1 MTSGCSI
8 LCSLSSPGSFY
19 TDGDPQ
25 SCYSLGLSSLV
36 TVMFNCSLC
45 CHKMQTLLAVVW
57 SVECGGPAAQL
68 TDNRTARLSA
78 AGVTTAPAPA
88 AMRGVG
94 HHPPLPLPAADTGV
108 LDSWIHWIGPT
119 SNRYF
124 AFLLHHTTASPAS
137 THLNSKHWRWWRVR
151 LLSLHRDDTL
161 DIGQP

>member
-36 TVMFNCSLC
+36 TEMFTVLSQDADTASC
-45 CHKMQTLLAVVW
+45 
-57 SVECGGPAAQL
+57 SVEWGGPAAQL

-151 LLSLHRDDTL
+151 LLSLHRDDNL

>member
-36 TVMFNCSLC
+36 TVMFTVLS
-45 CHKMQTLLAVVW
+45 QDVDTVVL

>member
-36 TVMFNCSLC
+36 TEMFTVLS
-45 CHKMQTLLAVVW
+45 QDADTAVW

-108 LDSWIHWIGPT
+108 LDSWIAGYT
-119 SNRYF
+119 
-124 AFLLHHTTASPAS
+124 
-137 THLNSKHWRWWRVR
+137 
-151 LLSLHRDDTL
+151 
-161 DIGQP
+161 G